1 MWPATPICCSCSAGY
16 PPTTPPPPTLGS
28 SPCPCADGPTA
39 YVVICHTTP
48 PSIWAVPSNA
58 TTSPTGLATTSAP
71 THAPSMNTGVNTS
84 THGPE
89 ATTESTSRTSMQWY
103 PERLPPPPTMS
114 TAGSLAPSTT
124 YASDG

>member
-28 SPCPCADGPTA
+28 SPWPCADGLTA
-39 YVVICHTTP
+39 YVVRCHTTP

-71 THAPSMNTGVNTS
+71 THASSMNTGVNTS

-103 PERLPPPPTMS
+103 PERLPPLPTMS